1 MVDGSEDPL
10 RHWSTL
16 SAGRVVRDIEDE
28 DLPSAPHHLVLV
40 NLGRPFSLE
49 EKVDGRW
56 TWTFGGRGDV
66 AILPAGHTLRLRTR
80 TTAAQP
86 VDTLAIALAPEV
98 VARAVSSDRDVH
110 MADVAAGVGMRDETI
125 ARLGSL
131 LLAELDHRGPLDD
144 LFVES
149 VATALS
155 AHLVRRH
162 AHGPGKTTVL
172 DPTPRGRL
180 SRRDLGRVVDHVE
193 ANLVA
198 DLSLAELAEAVHLSP
213 FHFAKL
219 FKATTG
225 LSPHQ
230 YVLRRRVESARELL
244 TTTALPVAEVA
255 ARVGF
260 SDQSHLSR
268 HTKRLLG
275 TTPRALRQSAG

>member
-10 RHWSTL
+10 RRWSTL
-16 SAGRVVRDIEDE
+16 SAGRVVRTIEDE
-28 DLPSAPHHLVLV
+28 DLAPAPHHLVLV

-49 EKVDGRW
+49 ERLDGRW

-66 AILPAGHTLRLRTR
+66 AVIPAGQTLRLRTR
-80 TTAAQP
+80 TTSAQP

-98 VARAVSSDRDVH
+98 VAGAVTGHQDAGVGELGS
-110 MADVAAGVGMRDETI
+110 GVGMRDETI

-131 LLAELDHRGPLDD
+131 LLAELDHSGPLDD

-162 AHGPGKTTVL
+162 SRGPGTANVL
-172 DPTPRGRL
+172 DPQPRGGL

-193 ANLVA
+193 ANLDG
-198 DLSLAELAEAVHLSP
+198 DLSLAELAATVHLSP
-213 FHFAKL
+213 YHFAKL
-219 FKATTG
+219 FKAATG

-230 YVLRRRVESARELL
+230 YVLRRRVESARALL
-244 TTTALPVAEVA
+244 TATALPVAEVA